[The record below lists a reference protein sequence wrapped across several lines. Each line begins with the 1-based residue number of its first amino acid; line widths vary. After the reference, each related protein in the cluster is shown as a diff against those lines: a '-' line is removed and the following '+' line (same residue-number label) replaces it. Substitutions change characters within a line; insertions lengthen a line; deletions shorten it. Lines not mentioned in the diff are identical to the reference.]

1 MNYVPCFFSFLPR
14 GYNTLK
20 ISFHILEP
28 QNSFYRDRFSPFFI
42 QNTSTAFSTDTRIFS
57 SIKQSTNENF
67 TALLPKYTNKQAKP
81 LKIFMINMRRNVN
94 KFVLLH
100 ADYYQQA
107 ENLQSAC

>member
-1 MNYVPCFFSFLPR
+1 M
-14 GYNTLK
+14 K
-20 ISFHILEP
+20 
-28 QNSFYRDRFSPFFI
+28 
-42 QNTSTAFSTDTRIFS
+42 
-57 SIKQSTNENF
+57 NF

-107 ENLQSAC
+107 ENLQSVC

>member
-1 MNYVPCFFSFLPR
+1 M
-14 GYNTLK
+14 K
-20 ISFHILEP
+20 
-28 QNSFYRDRFSPFFI
+28 
-42 QNTSTAFSTDTRIFS
+42 
-57 SIKQSTNENF
+57 NF

-100 ADYYQQA
+100 ANVNKFVLLHADYYQQA